1 MTNFNHENDHS
12 TRHETLLRDRFEL
25 LSAYIDGEVSAVERR
40 QVEEWLST
48 DPSLQQLHRRLLHLQ
63 HAFDALPAPV
73 PQQSSQQLADAVFE
87 RVERSSR
94 WKWLVGGFAAAAAV
108 AVAAIATIVPGEQ
121 SLMPQMAQERAN
133 DAPIAA
139 SKSEAEPLL
148 IALDKPLVDIPKAP
162 VSQDAPRK
170 MFPSEETHS
179 N

>member
-12 TRHETLLRDRFEL
+12 TRHETLLRDRCEL
-25 LSAYIDGEVSAVERR
+25 LSAYIDGEVSAAERQ

-63 HAFDALPAPV
+63 HAFETLPAPAS
-73 PQQSSQQLADAVFE
+73 QQSSQQIADAVFE

-94 WKWLVGGFAAAAAV
+94 WKWLVGGLAAAATV
-108 AVAAIATIVPGEQ
+108 AVAAISTLVPGEQ
-121 SLMPQMAQERAN
+121 SMIPQIAKERAN
-133 DAPIAA
+133 DAPIA
-139 SKSEAEPLL
+139 STKSETEPLL

-162 VSQDAPRK
+162 VAPAAPRK
-170 MFPSEETHS
+170 NLPSETTRS